1 MASLKKRKTAGH
13 DELQAEHWDRF
24 AGRLPSVNLSY
35 PAILERESFFEFAGL
50 GEKAL
55 TILEIGCGTGR
66 YTLAL
71 LERGHRVIA
80 TDVSQ
85 KSLDCLRDSAAAR
98 GLVEHLSLERNSFE
112 EAEACQKYFNE
123 VDLVLCVNVIH
134 HFHPQKREQIFS
146 NMVKSVKKGGAVVA
160 MEPNPLNPFYYP
172 LFSWNEITNADT
184 DRWATDKGILRTSLP
199 SLRRLFQGAGLA
211 EIQFRRYA
219 LFPSRFGVRF
229 RFILGLNEFLLKLP
243 LIKNMSLFTWIKG
256 GKV

>member
-1 MASLKKRKTAGH
+1 MQFIK
-13 DELQAEHWDRF
+13 
-24 AGRLPSVNLSY
+24 
-35 PAILERESFFEFAGL
+35 
-50 GEKAL
+50 
-55 TILEIGCGTGR
+55 
-66 YTLAL
+66 
-71 LERGHRVIA
+71 
-80 TDVSQ
+80 
-85 KSLDCLRDSAAAR
+85 
-98 GLVEHLSLERNSFE
+98 
-112 EAEACQKYFNE
+112 
-123 VDLVLCVNVIH
+123 
-134 HFHPQKREQIFS
+134 QKREQIFS